1 VALTAAASTIETED
15 GPGAAPGGTR
25 VRRVRTVATSLAPAL
40 AIVLVQQVVFPAPG
54 GIVLRGVIVGGLT
67 ALIALGMALVHRA
80 NRIINFA
87 QADLGFAP
95 AVLAYL
101 LLDEVGVPW
110 PLAVVAGLATAVVLG
125 AATEVLVI
133 RRFARAPRLLVTIAT
148 IGLSQVLTAVALLL
162 PRLWDRRLVSDRI
175 APPWDAT
182 ARLGGVVFDANDLL
196 ALVVTPVVVV
206 GVAGLLRGSA
216 AGVAIR
222 ASADDGDRA
231 SLLGIPVHRLHT
243 IVWAGAAA
251 LAFVTVFLRGG
262 ILGLPT
268 GEVLGFSVL
277 LRSLVAL
284 VLGRLTNLVTVT
296 TSAVALGV
304 LELGIA
310 WDSSVELIDPA
321 LGAIVLL
328 ALLLQG
334 RRSGEGGDADGG
346 AWRAAE
352 EVRRLPD
359 AVSALPVVRWG
370 RPALLAGVVAVAA
383 VVPHLLSSDRSL
395 RASALLIYATLG
407 LSLVLLSG
415 WGGHVSL
422 GQVAFFAVGA
432 AVGAW
437 ATSTL
442 GADLFAA
449 LVVAAVAGAAAATLV
464 GVPASRARGSRS
476 PSRPSPSPWP
486 RPRTSWVTTS
496 TPGCRGSGSSGW
508 RSSAASTPS
517 HPRPSTR
524 SPSGCSCSPPSPCGP
539 SAAAGRAVRRW
550 PCGTTTGRRSPT
562 ASTPPACASSP
573 SPSRAPSPPWPGR
586 SSSTTSRPSTRR
598 ATAPSRT

>member
-1 VALTAAASTIETED
+1 MSPPAPGAGGTFRGRGVASTAASTVAE
-15 GPGAAPGGTR
+15 GGAAGAGAAPGSTPGR
-25 VRRVRTVATSLAPAL
+25 VGALRRVATSLGPAL
-40 AIVLVQQVVFPAPG
+40 AIVVVQQVLFPAPG

-110 PLAVVAGLATAVVLG
+110 PLAVIVGLATAVLLG
-125 AATEVLVI
+125 AATEVVVI

-175 APPWDAT
+175 EPPWDAT
-182 ARLGGVVFDANDLL
+182 ARIGGVVFDVNDLL
-196 ALVVTPVVVV
+196 ALVVTPIAIVV
-206 GVAGLLRGSA
+206 VAGLLRTSA
-216 AGVAIR
+216 AGIAIR

-251 LAFVTVFLRGG
+251 LAFLTVFLRGG

-310 WDSSVELIDPA
+310 WDSDVALIDPV

-328 ALLLQG
+328 ALLLQ
-334 RRSGEGGDADGG
+334 RRDGQRSDADGG
-346 AWRAAE
+346 SWRAAE
-352 EVRRLPD
+352 EVRRIPA
-359 AVSALPVVRWG
+359 AVAALPVVRQG
-370 RPALLAGVVAVAA
+370 RVVLLVAAVAVAA
-383 VVPHLLSSDRSL
+383 VLPHVLSTDR
-395 RASALLIYATLG
+395 
-407 LSLVLLSG
+407 
-415 WGGHVSL
+415 
-422 GQVAFFAVGA
+422 
-432 AVGAW
+432 
-437 ATSTL
+437 
-442 GADLFAA
+442 
-449 LVVAAVAGAAAATLV
+449 
-464 GVPASRARGSRS
+464 
-476 PSRPSPSPWP
+476 
-486 RPRTSWVTTS
+486 
-496 TPGCRGSGSSGW
+496 
-508 RSSAASTPS
+508 
-517 HPRPSTR
+517 
-524 SPSGCSCSPPSPCGP
+524 
-539 SAAAGRAVRRW
+539 
-550 PCGTTTGRRSPT
+550 
-562 ASTPPACASSP
+562 
-573 SPSRAPSPPWPGR
+573 
-586 SSSTTSRPSTRR
+586 
-598 ATAPSRT
+598 